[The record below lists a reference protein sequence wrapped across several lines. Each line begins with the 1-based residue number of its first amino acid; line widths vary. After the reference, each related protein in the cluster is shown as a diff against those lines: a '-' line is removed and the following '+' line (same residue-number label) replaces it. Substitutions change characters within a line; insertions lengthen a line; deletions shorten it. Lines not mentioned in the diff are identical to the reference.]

1 MSVNAEAGNGVVIE
15 RYSLNC
21 KIGSLGVGCRED
33 VRGEYI
39 ATGGDTLL
47 DTATGGDALLDTET
61 CGDTL
66 LDTETGGDTQ
76 LDTETGGDTLLDT
89 ETAVW
94 CAAFEDGCFGED
106 VSDCVL
112 VSCT

>member
-47 DTATGGDALLDTET
+47 DT
-61 CGDTL
+61 
-66 LDTETGGDTQ
+66 
-76 LDTETGGDTLLDT
+76 